1 MFVSRGEFGKCRH
14 ASLEQGCSLI
24 DQALGSHGLGQ
35 RRIPVEGLVC
45 AGQFESM
52 GFDFR
57 KHALVG
63 VKLDEHQSFQH
74 PIADVVLQV
83 LLDGG
88 DGLVDFTPSP
98 AIERQLME

>member
-1 MFVSRGEFGKCRH
+1 MVVSRGVFRKCRH
-14 ASLEQGCSLI
+14 ASFEQGCGLI
-24 DQALGSHGLGQ
+24 DPALFSHGLCQ

-52 GFDFR
+52 GFDIR
-57 KHALVG
+57 KHALVC
-63 VKLDEHQSFQH
+63 VKLDEHQSLQH
-74 PIADVVLQV
+74 PVADVVFQV
-83 LLDGG
+83 FLDGG